1 MLFVLNESTLI
12 FIGIASAWHWLDAL
26 GVLKLIMKMR
36 IVDIKSLGLCFWLFV
51 E

>member
-1 MLFVLNESTLI
+1 LNESTLI
-12 FIGIASAWHWLDAL
+12 FIGIASPWYWLEVL

>member
-1 MLFVLNESTLI
+1 LNESTLI

-26 GVLKLIMKMR
+26 GFLKLIMKMR

-51 E
+51 G